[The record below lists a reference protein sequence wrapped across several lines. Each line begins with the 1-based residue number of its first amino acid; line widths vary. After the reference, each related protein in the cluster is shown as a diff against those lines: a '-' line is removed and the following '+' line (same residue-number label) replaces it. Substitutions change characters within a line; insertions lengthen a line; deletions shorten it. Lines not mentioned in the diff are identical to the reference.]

1 MSHDVLTPDDALSE
15 PQEQNTQP
23 LSEDY
28 KSDRTQVETE
38 KSPPKSTDKER
49 IELPKEPLL
58 KPYVP
63 NENVHAQI
71 VEDDLEEA
79 QNRFRVDSTQTYT
92 VAEDFKALEDIG
104 KDKKKREKSS
114 EGRRKRDRVL
124 RWKGITVEEMKK
136 KKVER
141 TILDDISGHAFGGE
155 LTFIMG
161 SSGAGKTTL
170 LNVLTGRN
178 KGSLRT
184 NGKISLNGRKMT
196 SSEMKQLSAY
206 VQQEDVF
213 MASQTVSEVLHF
225 AVKMRSPERLSKKK
239 RENLVESML
248 TTFGLKNC
256 ENTRVGSVKEK
267 GISRG
272 EKKRLTIA
280 CEILTDPPVL
290 FCDEP
295 TSGLDSFM
303 SHQVMKCLKDLAK
316 EGKIVICTIHQPST
330 WVYQMADRLVVLCQ
344 GKVAFEGRTKNVEA
358 FLVKLGSPVPDH
370 ASVSDHF
377 IRVLSRN
384 VREQQADYEARMQ
397 KILKT
402 QLSKD
407 RLTLS
412 ESVRY
417 QKAKDENLR
426 KKIHRSWCFQFFA
439 LIGRGLVQITR
450 RKKYILAR
458 LILTVLVSWFLGMVY
473 LQIPIN
479 RDNLLGI
486 KGVIF
491 ATLQMNNILYMMP
504 SLISFWEDYAVVV
517 REYQSNMYSPS
528 AYFMARSFTDSL
540 LHLFYPII
548 FFSIIYFMTG
558 LPITIIGM
566 STFLTMCI
574 AMSMIIT
581 SLSHA
586 VVSLCGNVTIS
597 LTVAPLISVPVMVFG
612 GFLITVKAI
621 PLYYKPLSYISWY
634 HYAFEANMIALFK
647 DHGVIE
653 GCNQTSIMTS
663 AMNMECST
671 GLKLIEDQD
680 FDVDHFW
687 IDFAAVGAILVFW
700 KMFGLIAFVWRIRS
714 TT

>member
-58 KPYVP
+58 KPYVQK
-63 NENVHAQI
+63 ENVHAQI

-104 KDKKKREKSS
+104 KDKKNREKSS
-114 EGRRKRDRVL
+114 EGKRERDRVL

-136 KKVER
+136 KRVER

-184 NGKISLNGRKMT
+184 NGEISLNGRKMT
-196 SSEMKQLSAY
+196 SSGMKQLSAY

-239 RENLVESML
+239 RKNLVESML

-330 WVYQMADRLVVLCQ
+330 WVYQMADRLVVLCL
-344 GKVAFEGRTKNVEA
+344 GKVAFEGRTKN
-358 FLVKLGSPVPDH
+358 
-370 ASVSDHF
+370 
-377 IRVLSRN
+377 
-384 VREQQADYEARMQ
+384 

-412 ESVRY
+412 ESVSI
-417 QKAKDENLR
+417 KT
-426 KKIHRSWCFQFFA
+426 KKKNECKKVEYFQVTVIVVVGPFFSSA
-439 LIGRGLVQITR
+439 SPIFQ
-450 RKKYILAR
+450 
-458 LILTVLVSWFLGMVY
+458 LVSWFLGMVY

-586 VVSLCGNVTIS
+586 VVSLCGNATIS

-621 PLYYKPLSYISWY
+621 PIYYKPLSYVSWY

-653 GCNQTSIMTS
+653 GGFPVMKIFHLSLEIVGCNQTSIITS

-687 IDFAAVGAILVFW
+687 MDFVAVGAILIFW
-700 KMFGLIAFVWRIRS
+700 KVFGLIAFVWRIRS

>member
-58 KPYVP
+58 KPYVQK
-63 NENVHAQI
+63 EN
-71 VEDDLEEA
+71 
-79 QNRFRVDSTQTYT
+79 
-92 VAEDFKALEDIG
+92 G
-104 KDKKKREKSS
+104 RE
-114 EGRRKRDRVL
+114 RDRVL

-136 KKVER
+136 KRVER

-184 NGKISLNGRKMT
+184 NGEISLNGRKMT
-196 SSEMKQLSAY
+196 SSGMKQLSAY

-330 WVYQMADRLVVLCQ
+330 WVYQMADRLVVLCL

-377 IRVLSRN
+377 VRVLSRN
-384 VREQQADYEARMQ
+384 VREQQTDYEARMQ
-397 KILKT
+397 
-402 QLSKD
+402 
-407 RLTLS
+407 
-412 ESVRY
+412 
-417 QKAKDENLR
+417 
-426 KKIHRSWCFQFFA
+426 
-439 LIGRGLVQITR
+439 
-450 RKKYILAR
+450 
-458 LILTVLVSWFLGMVY
+458 LVSWFLGMVY

-586 VVSLCGNVTIS
+586 VVSLCGNATIS

-621 PLYYKPLSYISWY
+621 PIYYKPLSYVSWY

-653 GCNQTSIMTS
+653 GCNQTSIITS

-687 IDFAAVGAILVFW
+687 MDFVAVGAILIFW
-700 KMFGLIAFVWRIRS
+700 KVFGLIAFVWRIRS

>member
-1 MSHDVLTPDDALSE
+1 MSNDILTPDDALTD
-15 PQEQNTQP
+15 PQEADTQP
-23 LSEDY
+23 MSEDY
-28 KSDRTQVETE
+28 KSDRTQSL
-38 KSPPKSTDKER
+38 KSEHKSTNKEP
-49 IELPKEPLL
+49 IELSKEPLL
-58 KPYVP
+58 TPYVP
-63 NENVHAQI
+63 SENVNAQI

-79 QNRFRVDSTQTYT
+79 ENRFRVDPTQMSYV
-92 VAEDFKALEDIG
+92 VAEDFKALEDVKKQEISE
-104 KDKKKREKSS
+104 KKRRS
-114 EGRRKRDRVL
+114 DRVL

-141 TILDDISGHAFGGE
+141 IILEDVSGHAFGGE

-178 KGSLRT
+178 KGSLKT
-184 NGKISLNGRKMT
+184 NGEVLLNGRPMT
-196 SSEMKQLSAY
+196 PPEMKQLSAY

-225 AVKMRSPERLSKKK
+225 AVKMRSPDRLSKSK

-256 ENTRVGSVKEK
+256 ENTRIGSLKEK

-303 SHQVMKCLKDLAK
+303 SHQVMKCLKELAK
-316 EGKIVICTIHQPST
+316 EGKIVVCTIHQPST

-377 IRVLSRN
+377 IRVLSRS
-384 VREQQADYEARMQ
+384 VGEKLKDYEARMQ
-397 KILKT
+397 
-402 QLSKD
+402 
-407 RLTLS
+407 
-412 ESVRY
+412 
-417 QKAKDENLR
+417 
-426 KKIHRSWCFQFFA
+426 FFA
-439 LIGRGLVQITR
+439 LTGRGLVQISR

-473 LQIPIN
+473 LRMPIH

-486 KGVIF
+486 RGVIF

-504 SLISFWEDYAVVV
+504 SLISFWEDFPVVV

-528 AYFMARSFTDSL
+528 AYFMARSLTDSI
-540 LHLFYPII
+540 LHLIYPII

-558 LPITIIGM
+558 LPLTIIGM

-586 VVSLCGNVTIS
+586 VVSICGNVTIS

-612 GFLITVKAI
+612 GFLITVESV
-621 PLYYKPLSYISWY
+621 PLYYKPLSYVSWY
-634 HYAFEANMIALFK
+634 HYAFEAIMIAFFK
-647 DHGVIE
+647 DHGPIV
-653 GCNQTSIMTS
+653 GCGKSNPMFDID
-663 AMNMECST
+663 CST
-671 GLKLIEDQD
+671 GMKLIKDQD

-687 IDFAAVGAILVFW
+687 IDFVAVGGILIFW
-700 KMFGLIAFVWRIRS
+700 KIFGLISFVWRIRS